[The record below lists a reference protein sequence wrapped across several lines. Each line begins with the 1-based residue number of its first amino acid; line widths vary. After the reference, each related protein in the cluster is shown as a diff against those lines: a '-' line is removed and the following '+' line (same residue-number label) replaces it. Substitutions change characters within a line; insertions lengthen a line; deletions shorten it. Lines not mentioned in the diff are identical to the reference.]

1 MADGADGAD
10 GNKVEEERE
19 KLRKR
24 VSVLCSRRSQR
35 DGRLKP
41 NFLFFSS
48 LLLTKIKKNRSQIA
62 RRVDIVASP
71 STEEAGGGSLI
82 FGFPRKTSK
91 FTWEAT
97 NSR

>member
-1 MADGADGAD
+1 MRRSPFEDLHRKIIQLSFVLFLKRLGLNRTMADGADGAD

-48 LLLTKIKKNRSQIA
+48 LLLTKKTG
-62 RRVDIVASP
+62 RR
-71 STEEAGGGSLI
+71 
-82 FGFPRKTSK
+82 
-91 FTWEAT
+91 
-97 NSR
+97 